1 MKFLYDELPY
11 KYGHDNI
18 IDKEIPKEIINNI
31 NPDFELRPYQKEA
44 FQRFFIYNERNFEG
58 KQLLPYHLLYNMAT
72 GSGKT
77 LIMAGLIL
85 YLYQQGYRNF
95 LFFSTSTNII
105 EKTKDNFLN
114 NFSKKYQFNQKIIFD
129 NKNIKINQVDSF
141 ETSDNENI
149 NICFTTI
156 HKLHIDL
163 YAEKENAL
171 TFEDFK
177 DYKICLLAD
186 EAHHFNT
193 ATKGQLEL
201 FNNWENTIL
210 KLLNQNEYNI
220 LLEFTAT
227 IDYDHPDIRE
237 KYKPKVIFMYELKN
251 FRNDGYSKEVNL
263 LRSELLEEDR
273 ILQAIVLNQY
283 KQEVAVKYG
292 INLKPIILFKA
303 KRTIKESMENER
315 KFHNLIDTLSNQQI
329 ERLKATSNV
338 KIINQAFIF
347 FEKNNISITDM
358 VNRIKQNFAVE
369 YCLNVNEE
377 NIDKISLKQ
386 EIREELI
393 KQEHILNSLEDEN
406 NPIRAIFAVQKLN
419 EGWDVLNLFDIVRL
433 YKDRD
438 AVKNKPGATTMAEAQ
453 LIGRGARY
461 FPFITE
467 DNKNKYTRKY
477 DNIDNELKIIEE
489 LHYHTIEDSRYISEL
504 KKALIETGIYEDEDN
519 YVEKELKLKKSFKE
533 NPFYLSGQVFKNKK
547 IPNDYN
553 YVKSFSDL
561 GVSKKNIVFELS
573 SGFGEETN
581 IFSDKPNISKHKLV
595 EKDISLKEIQPH
607 IIKNALSRK
616 PFFHFSSLKKYF
628 PNVRS
633 MSNFITDSNYLAGLS
648 ITFKADKVRMQNI
661 SNSDFF
667 YAIIKLLD
675 SIENEIKSNITE
687 YIATDFKPYNIADV
701 FTNKL
706 LKINKNDERAKGQE
720 DFLIDKQW
728 YIFNANY
735 GTTEEKAFVNMF
747 ARRYE
752 HIEKDYNNIYLI
764 RNERTIK
771 IYDEKARAFEPDY
784 LLFMKQKKGDNLIL
798 QIFIEPK
805 GQQLLD
811 KDKWKEDFLKKI
823 RDENKIVSIQ
833 TGKYKITGVP
843 FYNNNSENDFIKT
856 FDKIIK

>member
-1 MKFLYDELPY
+1 
-11 KYGHDNI
+11 
-18 IDKEIPKEIINNI
+18 
-31 NPDFELRPYQKEA
+31 
-44 FQRFFIYNERNFEG
+44 
-58 KQLLPYHLLYNMAT
+58 MAT